1 QCGRHARNLGW
12 RGASWRR
19 RRLVRRRAGQTRT
32 GRVHRQLRSV
42 PRTDA
47 RRRHRTGTRGFAL
60 RRPLERQ
67 EPCRTLR
74 QDSDHDAGERSRVAH
89 TGADGRCRRAGAEHK
104 SLSRRFHR
112 TDSRRCAPEKDA
124 ARRAA
129 AKIVGDRV
137 SMKASTRWVLGVV
150 SAWVAA
156 MAAVITVSGAQ
167 QPSSPTV
174 PQGDKS
180 AQQIAFER
188 FQRAERVMNGSCSAT
203 GCHTIRP
210 IQTAAK
216 DQEGW
221 TKTVDAMVEKG
232 AKLELPDDKEIL
244 IQYLVQ
250 QHGPLP
256 EGEGKAILL
265 NTCTICHDL
274 QRV

>member
-1 QCGRHARNLGW
+1 
-12 RGASWRR
+12 
-19 RRLVRRRAGQTRT
+19 
-32 GRVHRQLRSV
+32 
-42 PRTDA
+42 
-47 RRRHRTGTRGFAL
+47 
-60 RRPLERQ
+60 
-67 EPCRTLR
+67 
-74 QDSDHDAGERSRVAH
+74 
-89 TGADGRCRRAGAEHK
+89 
-104 SLSRRFHR
+104 
-112 TDSRRCAPEKDA
+112 
-124 ARRAA
+124 
-129 AKIVGDRV
+129 
-137 SMKASTRWVLGVV
+137 MKASTRWVLGVV
-150 SAWVAA
+150 SAWMAA

-274 QRV
+274 QRVRTRRATPEGWKELLEEMIFEGAPLSDDNIPVLLTYLARNFRPGQ